1 MPFTKQEQKTF
12 ENMFWEITDIH
23 PDSRFL
29 DKLAD
34 LIFEMTGNVNL
45 RMRFFGMAQKMA
57 EREKP
62 KCPTTRT

>member
-1 MPFTKQEQKTF
+1 MLFTEREQKTF
-12 ENMFWEITDIH
+12 ENMFEEITDVH

-45 RMRFFGMAQKMA
+45 QMRFFGMAQKMA
-57 EREKP
+57 RKENCKSLNNL
-62 KCPTTRT
+62 